1 MIRIL
6 LDQGLPRST
15 GTLLRQN
22 GWECIHVGDIDKGR
36 ASDVEILE
44 FARLE
49 KRTVITLD
57 ADFHAI
63 LAVTNATLPS
73 TVRIRAQGLNGAAVA
88 DLLAKSWPIMAKAL
102 SEGAVVTLTNQA
114 IRIHHLPISRKP
126 V

>member
-15 GTLLRQN
+15 SGLLRQN
-22 GWECIHVGDIDKGR
+22 GWDCIHVGDVNKSR
-36 ASDVEILE
+36 ASDEEILE
-44 FARLE
+44 YARLD

-88 DLLAKSWPIMAKAL
+88 ELLIRSWPVMTAAL

-114 IRIHHLPISRKP
+114 IRIHRLPISQKP
-126 V
+126 G

>member
-15 GTLLRQN
+15 SSLLRQS
-22 GWECIHVGDIDKGR
+22 GWDCVHVGEVNKSR
-36 ASDVEILE
+36 ASDEEILE
-44 FARLE
+44 YARLE

-73 TVRIRAQGLNGAAVA
+73 TVRIRTQGLNGAAVA
-88 DLLAKSWPIMAKAL
+88 ELLTRSWPMMTTVL

-114 IRIHHLPISRKP
+114 IRIHRLPISQKP
-126 V
+126 G